1 MDTWLETLLTS
12 FAHTSSDQQLFE
24 RIANAAAELGFEY
37 CSFGIKMPLPITNP
51 RIFIF
56 DNYKP
61 EWRSQYQ
68 KENYLSIDP
77 TVAHGIRS
85 VLPLIWSESIFQKN
99 PIFWADAEA
108 HGLRTGW
115 TQSCYNSYGVGG
127 MLTLAR
133 SNEAL
138 NQSEI
143 KTNASRMSTLVQVAH
158 EFFVTRL
165 LTQNIPEY
173 SIKLHPRE
181 REVLLW
187 TVEGKTAAEVGIIL
201 NVTERTVNHYIGQA
215 MQKLNATNK
224 MAAAIKA
231 LSVGLL

>member
-1 MDTWLETLLTS
+1 
-12 FAHTSSDQQLFE
+12 
-24 RIANAAAELGFEY
+24 
-37 CSFGIKMPLPITNP
+37 
-51 RIFIF
+51 
-56 DNYKP
+56 
-61 EWRSQYQ
+61 
-68 KENYLSIDP
+68 
-77 TVAHGIRS
+77 
-85 VLPLIWSESIFQKN
+85 
-99 PIFWADAEA
+99 
-108 HGLRTGW
+108 
-115 TQSCYNSYGVGG
+115 

>member
-1 MDTWLETLLTS
+1 MS
-12 FAHTSSDQQLFE
+12 VKSRADQ
-24 RIANAAAELGFEY
+24 
-37 CSFGIKMPLPITNP
+37 
-51 RIFIF
+51 
-56 DNYKP
+56 
-61 EWRSQYQ
+61 
-68 KENYLSIDP
+68 
-77 TVAHGIRS
+77 
-85 VLPLIWSESIFQKN
+85 
-99 PIFWADAEA
+99 DAEA